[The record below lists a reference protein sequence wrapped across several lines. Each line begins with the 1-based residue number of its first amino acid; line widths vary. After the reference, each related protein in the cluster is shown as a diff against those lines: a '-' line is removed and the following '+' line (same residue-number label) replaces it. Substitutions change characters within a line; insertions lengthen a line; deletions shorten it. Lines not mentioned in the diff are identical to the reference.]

1 MDLGMRCEREEEG
14 IKNSPRNL
22 AFVTWRMTLLVTKM
36 DKLMGRPISG
46 LENTMSLMGKG
57 ERQALSFVHV

>member
-22 AFVTWRMTLLVTKM
+22 AFVLYRMTLLVTKM

-46 LENTMSLMGKG
+46 L
-57 ERQALSFVHV
+57 

>member
-22 AFVTWRMTLLVTKM
+22 AFVLYRMTLLVTK
-36 DKLMGRPISG
+36 I
-46 LENTMSLMGKG
+46 NWIN
-57 ERQALSFVHV
+57 